1 MEVAR
6 PGDTDLP
13 RVCSSKCESSPALSS
28 GRDWE
33 PGQSAPRLSLGF
45 LVEPVSSEDE
55 AVMR

>member
-33 PGQSAPRLSLGF
+33 PGQSVPRLSLGF
-45 LVEPVSSEDE
+45 VEPVSSEDE